1 MTRVLYL
8 SAALF
13 AVYPMH
19 AAGFANCDT
28 INAVSRI
35 EDRFQCMQKNQAEL
49 QAQLEALK
57 AGLIRYGEALS
68 VVNPQNPQSCLR
80 SGTGAA
86 FEPCNR
92 NQGQQRVLLRKWE

>member
-49 QAQLEALK
+49 QA
-57 AGLIRYGEALS
+57 
-68 VVNPQNPQSCLR
+68 R
-80 SGTGAA
+80 SA
-86 FEPCNR
+86 
-92 NQGQQRVLLRKWE
+92 

>member
-1 MTRVLYL
+1 MPGVLFL
-8 SAALF
+8 SALIAF
-13 AVYPMH
+13 FPAH
-19 AAGFANCDT
+19 AAAFTNCDT

-35 EDRFQCMQKNQAEL
+35 EERFQCIQKNQAEL

-68 VVNPQNPQSCLR
+68 VVNPQDPELCLR